1 MSKVD
6 LSELGTLRRLS
17 LLSNKVVLI
26 LLKYQRGEQLIE
38 KEKEAL
44 LRGKDLILDK
54 LAKFAKL
61 IEGEKIENESGL
73 WQGMKLY
80 GYALVAL
87 EIFKDDVYY
96 KNVVFNSSEL
106 KTSKLFKEL
115 SAEIDNIA
123 TCNEPI
129 CSGKHSKEFFKAFE
143 EQIRPHQVSFWR

>member
-6 LSELGTLRRLS
+6 LSELGTLCRLS
-17 LLSNKVVLI
+17 LLSNKIVLI
-26 LLKYQRGEQLIE
+26 LLKYQRGEPLVK

-96 KNVVFNSSEL
+96 KSVVFDSSEL
-106 KTSKLFKEL
+106 KISKLFKEL
-115 SAEIDNIA
+115 SIEIDNIA

-129 CSGKHSKEFFKAFE
+129 CPGEHSKKFFQAFE
-143 EQIRPHQVSFWR
+143 EQIESHQVSFR

>member
-6 LSELGTLRRLS
+6 FTDLGNSCRLS
-17 LLSNKVVLI
+17 LLSSKIVLI
-26 LLKYQRGEQLIE
+26 LLKYQHGASLVK

-61 IEGEKIENESGL
+61 IEGEKIEDESGL
-73 WQGMKLY
+73 WEGMKLY
-80 GYALVAL
+80 GYALIAL

-96 KNVVFNSSEL
+96 KSVVFNSAEL
-106 KTSKLFKEL
+106 KISKFFKEL
-115 SAEIDNIA
+115 STEIDNIA

-129 CSGKHSKEFFKAFE
+129 CSGKHSKNFFQAFK
-143 EQIRPHQVSFWR
+143 EQIRPNRVFFR